1 MSCTQKI
8 VQQDKGLM
16 KIYTNQTNIYEGS
29 TAVVEHKEKDQAA
42 GLEMGESF
50 ILCRCQN
57 YKTHIKSI
65 AMFHEDQVEVACGCF
80 TDKGSNIDLTQS
92 SNQECCSY
100 R

>member
-1 MSCTQKI
+1 M
-8 VQQDKGLM
+8 QQDKGLM

-65 AMFHEDQVEVACGCF
+65 AMFHEDQVEVACAALQ
-80 TDKGSNIDLTQS
+80 TKAAILT
-92 SNQECCSY
+92 
-100 R
+100 